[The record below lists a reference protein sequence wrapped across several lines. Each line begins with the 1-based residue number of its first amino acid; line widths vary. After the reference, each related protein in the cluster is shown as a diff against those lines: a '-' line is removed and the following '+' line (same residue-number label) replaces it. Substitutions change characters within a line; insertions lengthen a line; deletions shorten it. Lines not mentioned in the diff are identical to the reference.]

1 MNGRG
6 KVVGKERG
14 IKKRRCKDNRGEI
27 GGDEGR

>member
-1 MNGRG
+1 MNGRVE
-6 KVVGKERG
+6 VVGKERG